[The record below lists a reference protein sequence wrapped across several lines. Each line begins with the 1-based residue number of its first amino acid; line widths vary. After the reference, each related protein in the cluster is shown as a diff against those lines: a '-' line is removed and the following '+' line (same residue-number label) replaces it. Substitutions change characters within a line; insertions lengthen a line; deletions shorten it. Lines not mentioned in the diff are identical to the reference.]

1 MLNFEKNHTMKKLLL
16 LSILVSSSTFG
27 LFAQSGSSRSV
38 KLGFKFSPT
47 VSYARVIDKDEKD
60 GVELKRNG
68 SAIKMIVG
76 PYINCGL
83 NDNVTFT
90 TGIWYSPRT
99 VALSAK
105 FKDTTGAI
113 TTLTSQYNLQYLMIP
128 LYFKFYTNEI
138 TSGLKIYFTLG
149 GSFDIKIVEKKNGD
163 DNVGL
168 LTTAKEKSRPLFNY
182 LDASTLLGAGVEYN
196 LKDVVTIFGG
206 ISYNRG
212 LVNTINPLLTIN
224 GEKTYK
230 DIAIKNNMISLDLGV
245 KF

>member
-1 MLNFEKNHTMKKLLL
+1 MKKLLL

-47 VSYARVIDKDEKD
+47 VSYARVIDKDDKD

-76 PYINCGL
+76 PYIDFGL

-90 TGIWYSPRT
+90 SGIWYSPRS
-99 VALSAK
+99 VSLSAK
-105 FKDTTGAI
+105 YTEPISGGTI
-113 TTLTSQYNLQYLMIP
+113 TSTSQYNLQYLMIP

-138 TSGLKIYFTLG
+138 TSGMKIYFTLG
-149 GSFDIKIVEKKNGD
+149 GSFDIKLVEKKNGD
-163 DNVGL
+163 DNIGL
-168 LTTAKEKSRPLFNY
+168 LTAAKEEGRPLFNY
-182 LDASTLLGAGVEYN
+182 IDASTLVGAGVEYN
-196 LKDVVTIFGG
+196 LKDILTIFGG

-212 LVNTINPLLTIN
+212 LVNTVNPLLEIN
-224 GEKTYK
+224 GNKPYQN
-230 DIAIKNNMISLDLGV
+230 IAIKNNMISLDLGV